1 LFQTCRASGFTLP
14 HWRVT
19 KGDIMTLIASG
30 INKLLTFKKQSAL
43 GTIATVGSAQNLRRT
58 SSSLD
63 FKKATYQSK
72 ELRPSQQISDMR
84 HGVRSV
90 DGTISGEMSCGTYQ
104 AFTESVCRQLVL
116 SAVTSGAL
124 TDVTAATT
132 GGATGTFT
140 TAGANWLTAGFKVG
154 MVFRWTGWAT
164 TGATNNATN
173 MLITALTAT
182 VMTVIR
188 LDGSAVGAKASGDSV
203 TALEKGKHTFIPAT
217 GQTRDYYTIEHNFA
231 DIVQSEVF
239 VDCVPTQMD
248 VKLPA
253 SGMATID
260 FMFKG
265 LSMNRG
271 TTGYFT
277 SPSAVSNGSVL
288 AAANGAL
295 YLQGVAVGLI
305 TGMNFSVKGGHTT
318 IGGVVGANS
327 EPDIFPGT
335 VTVDGQVTV
344 LFTDATIRDYFV
356 DEVEVSLYAVFTTNN
371 SATSDFQAFTFPR
384 VKVGGASKDD
394 GEKGL
399 VMTMPFVALE
409 NTSGGAGT
417 NSHATTF
424 VVQDSLFA

>member
-1 LFQTCRASGFTLP
+1 MP
-14 HWRVT
+14 
-19 KGDIMTLIASG
+19 LIASG

-58 SSSLD
+58 SSTLD

-72 ELRPSQQISDMR
+72 EIRPSQQVADMR

-90 DGTISGEMSCGTYQ
+90 EGTIGGEVSCGTYQ
-104 AFTESVCRQLVL
+104 SFIESACRQLVL
-116 SAVTSGAL
+116 A
-124 TDVTAATT
+124 AATT
-132 GGATGTFT
+132 GAIITVTAASTSGASGTFT
-140 TAGANWLTAGFKVG
+140 RASGSYFTDGFKVG
-154 MVFRWTGWAT
+154 MVMRWSGWTT
-164 TGATNNATN
+164 TGVSNNATN

-188 LDGSAVGAKASGDSV
+188 LDGVAVAAKAAGDSV
-203 TALEKGKHTFIPAT
+203 TGLEKGKHTFVPTTA
-217 GQTRDYYTIEHNFA
+217 QTRDYYTIEHNFT

-239 VDCVPTQMD
+239 TDCVVTQMD

-253 SGMATID
+253 SGMANID
-260 FMFKG
+260 FMIKG
-265 LSMNRG
+265 LNMNRG

-277 SPSAVSNGSVL
+277 SPSAVSTGGVL

-295 YLQGVAVGLI
+295 YLQGVPVALI
-305 TGMNFSVKGGHTT
+305 TGMNFSVKGGYTT
-318 IGGVVGANS
+318 IGGVVGSNV

-371 SATSDFQAFTFPR
+371 TATSEFQAYTFPR
-384 VKVGGASKDD
+384 VKIGGGSKDD

-399 VMTMPFVALE
+399 VMTMPFTALE
-409 NTSGGAGT
+409 NTAGGANT

-424 VVQDSLFA
+424 AIQDSLFV